1 MEQFF
6 EEDLN
11 DEHRCDECNELCDT
25 ITFIRKNVLCYSC
38 AFPYLMDKSE
48 ISMNLTDFNNHL
60 EKVETL
66 LYKLSSENRVSV
78 KRFLPLLLVF
88 MQNWKSGVGLYEI
101 GTLRILSYD
110 WRIDNIDL
118 IKVQKVVTILRKMR
132 DELKLNM
139 KKLC

>member
-1 MEQFF
+1 
-6 EEDLN
+6 
-11 DEHRCDECNELCDT
+11 
-25 ITFIRKNVLCYSC
+25 
-38 AFPYLMDKSE
+38 MDKSE

>member
-1 MEQFF
+1 
-6 EEDLN
+6 
-11 DEHRCDECNELCDT
+11 
-25 ITFIRKNVLCYSC
+25 
-38 AFPYLMDKSE
+38 
-48 ISMNLTDFNNHL
+48 
-60 EKVETL
+60 
-66 LYKLSSENRVSV
+66 
-78 KRFLPLLLVF
+78 